1 MSLLT
6 GDVASSGGSLSSPL
20 RPLSTLA
27 VYNKQLEYLE
37 LQDGFT
43 AERELQAFKA
53 HLKAT
58 RLAKRGQDWNWA
70 LPLVDAPEEQREEFF
85 AALVTHSTAQQHSAC
100 SCTLHDA
107 AVISSRSHILLSV
120 SAPDPIA

>member
-6 GDVASSGGSLSSPL
+6 GEVASSGSLSAEPL

-27 VYNKQLEYLE
+27 VYNKQLEHLE

-43 AERELQAFKA
+43 AERELQGFKA
-53 HLKAT
+53 HLRAM
-58 RLAKRGQDWNWA
+58 RMAKRGQDWNWA

-85 AALVTHSTAQQHSAC
+85 AALVRTHKKQHTA
-100 SCTLHDA
+100 A
-107 AVISSRSHILLSV
+107 AAHQRQ
-120 SAPDPIA
+120 